1 MLIANEAERTLSG
14 LVLPFN
20 EVGRTNV
27 GKVKAHKGTL
37 KTAPVVTLNTQHDAI
52 NVGLS
57 ASMVEEDDGWH
68 AVMNVAPGPEGDAL
82 LAEYKEGKRNA
93 WSVEIPDVV
102 TRAGDILA
110 GTITAVSAVVKG
122 AFPSALM
129 AADVGDLPDDLP
141 DWYRPTDSSSEETE
155 EIVIDGVTYIRKTTR
170 TNQTTVTPKGDQKPA
185 QEEENMGNEN
195 ETPTPDNA
203 GLLASLKEMLE
214 SVAPAGKKKDPA
226 ITPRQAFKAIA
237 DVNVRTGGDLQAALA
252 TLNHDD
258 GDNDGD
264 GVGEIS
270 APQGW
275 LGEVWKQVPY
285 VRRFAPLLAHG
296 NLTHY
301 RELGFRVVTKPTV
314 AAYAG
319 NNAEVPTGGMTV
331 EPAPYVVSRLAHGAD
346 VDRRYVDF
354 NDSEIIGAFVE
365 AQVQSYEEIID
376 GLSED
381 FIASQADVETAG
393 SFKADVAPGL
403 VGMVDGLLALIGDR
417 YRPTSAVMGVDLY
430 RDVLLTPRD
439 QILALLNMAFGL
451 EEGQLSGFRIVPS
464 AKPAYAGKVAV
475 LDNSTLRLK
484 ELPGA
489 TPVRVEAEKPSNGA
503 QTLAVFGYY
512 SLQNLKDGGARI
524 VTPLTEA
531 PAE

>member
-37 KTAPVVTLNTQHDAI
+37 QAAPIVTLNTQHDQI

-57 ASMVEEDDGWH
+57 ASMVEEEDGWH
-68 AVMNVAPGPEGDAL
+68 AVMNVAPGPQGDAL

-141 DWYRPTDSSSEETE
+141 DWYRPTESSNESTE
-155 EIVIDGVTYIRKTTR
+155 EMVIDGVTYVRKTTN
-170 TNQTTVTPKGDQKPA
+170 TSKTTVTQKGDQA
-185 QEEENMGNEN
+185 STEEEEDMPTDENATPTVDVQGLAAALREAMGNSSKDE
-195 ETPTPDNA
+195 
-203 GLLASLKEMLE
+203 
-214 SVAPAGKKKDPA
+214 KKRPMS
-226 ITPRQAFKAIA
+226 PRQAFRAIA
-237 DVNVRTGGDLQAALA
+237 ETTAKTGGNLEAALA
-252 TLNHDD
+252 TVTHDD
-258 GDNDGD
+258 GDDDGD
-264 GVGEIS
+264 GTGEIS

-275 LGEVWKQVPY
+275 LAEVWKQVPY

-301 RELGFRVVTKPTV
+301 REQGFRVVTKPV
-314 AAYAG
+314 MQAYAG
-319 NNAEVPTGGMTV
+319 NTAEVPTGGMTV
-331 EPAPYVVSRLAHGAD
+331 EPANYVVDRLAHGAD
-346 VDRRYVDF
+346 IDRRYVDF
-354 NDSEIIGAFVE
+354 KDSEILQAFVE
-365 AQVQSYEEIID
+365 AQVQSYEEVID
-376 GLSED
+376 GLAED

-393 SFKADVAPGL
+393 TFKADIAPGL
-403 VGMVDGLLALIGDR
+403 VGMVDGLLALIADR
-417 YRPTSAVMGVDLY
+417 YRPTGAVMGVDLY

-503 QTLAVFGYY
+503 QTLAAFGYY

-524 VTPLTEA
+524 VTPLTAA
-531 PAE
+531 PVG